1 VKVERAAVRRVATF
15 RVDVVS
21 ASNLRRATLR
31 AGAVL
36 SAAMRQAPTTCP
48 SCGASARTPFCAQCG
63 ERQLVADELSWRSQ
77 SSQLLG
83 GLFSLDGRL
92 WRTLRSLVFAPGRL
106 AVDYCR
112 GARVRWMR
120 PVQIILLANL
130 VYFLVQPRLRFNA
143 FPATLDLQ
151 LQRQPYSAWLRPF
164 VETRLA
170 ESGLTRVEYAALFD
184 AAVGD
189 LARTLLILLVPVT
202 ALVMHAVA
210 LGRGRRLIEH
220 VVLATHYV
228 SAQLL
233 VVHVLL
239 LGAVSF
245 AIRRGWSGYG
255 EEAGMLTNLLLLW
268 LWLLLA
274 WRRFHRES
282 WWRSALAAAVIALA
296 WIPTVIGYRFTLFWL
311 TFWTV

>member
-1 VKVERAAVRRVATF
+1 MTDQRR
-15 RVDVVS
+15 
-21 ASNLRRATLR
+21 
-31 AGAVL
+31 
-36 SAAMRQAPTTCP
+36 TCP
-48 SCGASARTPFCAQCG
+48 SCGTAAPAPFCGQCG
-63 ERQLVADELSWRSQ
+63 ERQLVADELSWRAQ
-77 SSQLLG
+77 LGQLLG
-83 GLFSLDGRL
+83 GLFSLDSRL
-92 WRTLRSLVFAPGRL
+92 WRTLLSLVFQPGRL

-143 FPATLDLQ
+143 FPATLDMQ
-151 LQRQPYSAWLRPF
+151 LERQSYSGLLRPF
-164 VETRLA
+164 VDARLT
-170 ESGLTRVEYAALFD
+170 ERGLSREEYAVVFD

-210 LGRGRRLIEH
+210 RGRGRRLIEH

-239 LGAVSF
+239 LGFASF
-245 AIRRGWSGYG
+245 AIQRGWSGYG
-255 EEAGMLTNLLLLW
+255 EEAGMLANLLLLAAW
-268 LWLLLA
+268 VFFA
-274 WRRFHRES
+274 WRRFHRAA
-282 WWRSALAAAVIALA
+282 WWRCALAACLVALA
-296 WIPTVIGYRFTLFWL
+296 WIPTVLGYRFTLFWL
-311 TFWTV
+311 THWTV